1 MKPTL
6 ARLRGFMK
14 VTSVDEA
21 LRKWASHV
29 KLAVLEPEIVTLNE
43 AFGRVLAVDIA
54 APYDLPNFDRSAV
67 DGYAVFA
74 SDTFGASEFHPKK
87 IRLVTGDKVKSGV
100 AVRTWTGSAMPV
112 GADAVVMLEFVRQQE
127 DSIEILKPVVP
138 GQNMSPKGED
148 IRLGEVALKKG
159 LRLRPQD
166 LGLIAALGFVQVK
179 VVQKPKVA
187 VLATGDELV
196 ELGSPPK
203 VGQVIDVNRLIL
215 QVMIKELGGAFE
227 DLGIVKDELNEI
239 VKRIAAG
246 LATADMVI
254 TSGGTSAGQL
264 DLVPDAIN
272 KLGKPGMFV
281 HGVAMRPGRPT
292 GLAVADGKPI
302 LTCPGNP
309 VAAMFS
315 FDVFARPLILRMLGI
330 ADEPR
335 PTVNAKLTRRIA
347 STLGTKVFLRV
358 RVFEKNGKLYAEPI
372 RTTGASILTTM
383 TKANGYVVIPETQ
396 ECLEAD
402 ETVTVHLLSPVGGG

>member
-1 MKPTL
+1 MKPTM
-6 ARLRGFMK
+6 AKLRGFMK
-14 VTSVDEA
+14 VTGVDEA
-21 LRKWASHV
+21 LRKLVSHV
-29 KLAVLEPEIVTLNE
+29 RLAVLESETVMLNE
-43 AFGRVLAVDIA
+43 ALGRVLAIDIS
-54 APYDLPNFDRSAV
+54 APHDLPNFDRSAV

-87 IRLVTGDKVKSGV
+87 IRLVTGDKIKSGA
-100 AVRTWTGSAMPV
+100 AVRIWTGSAMPV

-127 DSIEILKPVVP
+127 NSIEVLKPVVP
-138 GQNMSPKGED
+138 GQNVSPKGED

-159 LRLRPQD
+159 QRLRPQD

-179 VVQKPKVA
+179 VVQKPTVA
-187 VLATGDELV
+187 VLSTGDELV
-196 ELGSPPK
+196 ELGSLPK
-203 VGQVIDVNRLIL
+203 IGQVIDVNRLIL
-215 QVMIKELGGAFE
+215 HSMIKELGGVFE

-264 DLVPDAIN
+264 DLIPDAIN
-272 KLGKPGMFV
+272 KLGKPGMIV

-292 GLAVADGKPI
+292 GLAVVDGKPI

-315 FDVFARPLILRMLGI
+315 FEVFARPLILRMLGI

-347 STLGTKVFLRV
+347 STLGTRVFLRV
-358 RVFEKNGKLYAEPI
+358 WVFEKNGKLYAEPI
-372 RTTGASILTTM
+372 RTTGSGILTTM

-396 ECLEAD
+396 EFLEAD
-402 ETVTVHLLSPVGGG
+402 ETITVHLLGPVGRG